1 MGKYD
6 GVIRATDEAGDAV
19 RSVIKAYHGSGADF
33 KKFDSGKIGTGEGNQ
48 SYGYG
53 LYFAGH
59 EPVAK
64 RYRDMLA
71 QETPYSS
78 PEEAAAEYLAI
89 NGGDTHSALQ
99 VLTDH
104 ARDPVSYGY
113 GTPAEQAIIR
123 EARALLRSGAEIVP
137 QERMG
142 HMYEV
147 EIAHPESNLLDWDAP
162 LAGQRAGGLDV
173 IERAAVG
180 LDKSSRDDLLSLP
193 RWGDKMPGGAL
204 YRSLADSYKQ
214 QLQGPLGVA
223 RDAPAMASRALL
235 EAGVPG
241 VRYFDG
247 LSRRASQG
255 TRNYVMFPGTEDSI
269 RILRKYAIPGAVGT
283 GVASQYGEE

>member
-1 MGKYD
+1 VG
-6 GVIRATDEAGDAV
+6 GVNKWDEAGDAV
-19 RSVIKAYHGSGADF
+19 RSVIRAYHGSGADF
-33 KKFDSGKIGTGEGNQ
+33 NKFDSGKIGTGEGNQ
-48 SYGYG
+48 SYGHG
-53 LYFAGH
+53 LYFAGR

-71 QETPYSS
+71 QESPYSS

-89 NGGDTHSALQ
+89 NGGDTHSALK

-147 EIAHPESNLLDWDAP
+147 EIARPESDLLDWDAP
-162 LAGQRAGGLDV
+162 LAGQAAGSSSIL
-173 IERAAVG
+173 EKASAG
-180 LDKSSRDDLLSLP
+180 LDKIHRDDLVSLP
-193 RWGDKMPGGAL
+193 TRWGDKMPGSALWRRLSGA
-204 YRSLADSYKQ
+204 YAD

-223 RDAPAMASRALL
+223 RAAPAHAARALV

-241 VRYFDG
+241 IRYFDG
-247 LSRRASQG
+247 ISRRQGSG

-283 GVASQYGEE
+283 GVASQYEESP